1 MRCSVLL
8 SRGVAFGVC
17 EGLRLVLDRQIIYHS
32 PTYTRT
38 VSGTLSEN
46 ERVVRAVYNIYA
58 YYNE

>member
-1 MRCSVLL
+1 
-8 SRGVAFGVC
+8 VAFGVC